1 MSEST
6 LTERGQIS
14 IPASLRKSMNLKPG
28 QKLRF
33 TEISE
38 TEFRVSVHREKPVGP
53 LAVLGYARRLRPDA
67 PRTTTSWMKELRAGE
82 A

>member
-1 MSEST
+1 MSDST

-38 TEFRVSVHREKPVGP
+38 SEFRVTVYQEKPVGP
-53 LAVLGYARRLRPDA
+53 VAVLGYARRLRPDG
-67 PRTTTSWMKELRAGE
+67 PRTTTSWMKELREGE

>member
-1 MSEST
+1 MSDST

-38 TEFRVSVHREKPVGP
+38 SEFRVTVYQE
-53 LAVLGYARRLRPDA
+53 
-67 PRTTTSWMKELRAGE
+67 
-82 A
+82 